1 VPHSTWL
8 RSPRLALVC
17 VALLVLAAA
26 ASAASEPPCPDGPFD
41 AAALPHLCAPV
52 HGAPADVDTLTVRAV
67 DRTPLGTLTLR
78 PPTEPS
84 GVRDLVGTLP
94 DLAGKPSLVPADDA
108 SLWPCPVQVDDRAA
122 RIAPV
127 SIAPADGGASLIIS
141 DRPPSDD
148 EPFEAV
154 TLLFVYADRS
164 VRIDAT
170 CDIEERPLHVAL
182 SLTEGWNVIVSE
194 MIGAPGERGMVT
206 LRTATADD
214 LARVSWYWSVH
225 PHGTREEPPTVRP
238 VAPPERR

>member
-1 VPHSTWL
+1 VHRLTWL

-17 VALLVLAAA
+17 VALLVLGATAAA
-26 ASAASEPPCPDGPFD
+26 VGEPCPDGPFD
-41 AAALPHLCAPV
+41 AAALPHLCTPV
-52 HGAPADVDTLTVRAV
+52 HGAPADVDALTVRAV
-67 DRTPLGTLTLR
+67 DRTPLGTLSLR

-94 DLAGKPSLVPADDA
+94 DLVGHASLVLADDA
-108 SLWPCPVQVDDRAA
+108 SLWPCPVRVDDRTV

-127 SIAPADGGASLIIS
+127 SVSPTDGGASLIVS
-141 DRPPSDD
+141 DRPPSGA

-154 TLLFVYADRS
+154 TLLFVYADGS

-170 CDIEERPLHVAL
+170 CDSEVRPLHVAL
-182 SLTEGWNVIVSE
+182 SLIEGWNVIVSE
-194 MIGAPGERGMVT
+194 MLGAPGERGTVT

-225 PHGTREEPPTVRP
+225 PHDTREEPPTVRP